1 MFAAL
6 TTGPVH
12 FVHREVDVT
21 VDEDDATLKGIEAE
35 AVRDYRRAESARRRG
50 ADKRTRVVAVRFTD
64 AEFEDLERT
73 ALGDNYRQLGAWIR
87 EVPVRLMID
96 VRRKRRSAE
105 RAARGESVGTSAG
118 GSSVPAESAGGSTA
132 GVLSVEQWQLV
143 HDLRVELSKVGN
155 NVNQIA
161 RGLHGEA
168 KPMDERRYAR
178 ALEVTTE
185 HVDATRREVARL
197 YELLARLEER

>member
-1 MFAAL
+1 
-6 TTGPVH
+6 
-12 FVHREVDVT
+12 VT
-21 VDEDDATLKGIEAE
+21 VESGGSAADKALA
-35 AVRDYRRAESARRRG
+35 AQVLRLYRRAESERQRG
-50 ADKRTRVVAVRFTD
+50 GVKRTRVVAVRFTD
-64 AEFEDLERT
+64 AEHSELEQA
-73 ALGDNYRQLGAWIR
+73 ALSDNYRQLGAWIR
-87 EVPVRLMID
+87 EVPVRLMLD
-96 VRRKRRSAE
+96 MRRKQRSAE
-105 RAARGESVGTSAG
+105 RAARGESAGTSAG

-132 GVLSVEQWQLV
+132 GALSVEQWQLV

-185 HVDATRREVARL
+185 HMDATRREVARL